1 MPLDDVVIP
10 EVQAVLVNSLE
21 TVSSPLFGLLGAI
34 RYGEQFQVAQPPE
47 LWILNK
53 GGSFPEKQGSELEQS
68 DWTVTLKAL
77 FPWANDQKQAEDVLG
92 ALIEPIRETF
102 RLHLHLFTPTKVAR
116 ARILNA
122 DWSWTV
128 VNGAIYRVVEL
139 KLAVREK
146 VPVQFNP

>member
-1 MPLDDVVIP
+1 VPLDDVVIP
-10 EVQAVLVNSLE
+10 NVQKVITDSVLSG
-21 TVSSPLFGLLGAI
+21 PLQGFLGAV
-34 RYGEQFQVAQPPE
+34 RYGEQLQVAQPPE

-53 GGSFPEKQGSELEQS
+53 NSGFPEKQGSELEQS
-68 DWTVTLKAL
+68 DWVVTLKCL
-77 FPWANDQKQAEDVLG
+77 YPYLNDQMDCENRLA

-102 RLHLHLFTPTKVAR
+102 RLHLHLLAPTKVAR
-116 ARILNA
+116 ARILTA

-128 VNGAIYRVVEL
+128 VNEIIYRVVEL